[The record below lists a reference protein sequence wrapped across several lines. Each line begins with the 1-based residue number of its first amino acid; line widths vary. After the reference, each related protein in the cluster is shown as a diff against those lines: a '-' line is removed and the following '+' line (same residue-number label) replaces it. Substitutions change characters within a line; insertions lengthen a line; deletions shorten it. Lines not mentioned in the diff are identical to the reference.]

1 MISTFVFIFGTF
13 IGSFLN
19 VCIYRIPRKLS
30 IVLPRSYCTKC
41 ETPIAWYNNIP
52 LLSYLSLGAKCRSC
66 HEKISP
72 RYFLIEALTGILFL
86 VFYRFFGLSPELFV
100 YLVLVS
106 GLIVATFIDF
116 EFQIIP
122 DRISL
127 GGAILGLVVAYFLPH
142 ITLKDSFI
150 GFLLGGGMI
159 YLIGALGSI
168 VFKKEAMGGGD
179 VKFLAMIGS
188 FIGWQQV
195 LLVFF
200 IAPFFGSIVGLYMKF
215 KYKESLIP
223 YGPFLSM
230 AAVLVILYG
239 DEILKWL
246 IF

>member
-1 MISTFVFIFGTF
+1 MIPLFVFIFGSF

-100 YLVLVS
+100 YLVLIS

-122 DRISL
+122 NRISL

-179 VKFLAMIGS
+179 VKFLAMIGA

-200 IAPFFGSIVGLYMKF
+200 IAPFFGSVVGLYMKF

-230 AAVLVILYG
+230 ATVLVILYG
-239 DEILKWL
+239 DEILRWL

>member
-1 MISTFVFIFGTF
+1 MIPLFVFLFGSF

-100 YLVLVS
+100 YLVLIS

-122 DRISL
+122 NRISL

-179 VKFLAMIGS
+179 VKFLAMIGA

-200 IAPFFGSIVGLYMKF
+200 IAPFFGSVVGLYMKF

-230 AAVLVILYG
+230 ATVLVILYG
-239 DEILKWL
+239 DEILRWL